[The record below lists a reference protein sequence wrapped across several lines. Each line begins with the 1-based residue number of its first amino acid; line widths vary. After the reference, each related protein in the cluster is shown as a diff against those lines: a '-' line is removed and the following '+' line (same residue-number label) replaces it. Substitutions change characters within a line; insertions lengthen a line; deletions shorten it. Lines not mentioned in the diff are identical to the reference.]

1 MKFHSTNYI
10 NTFIEAAEDCPV
22 TVAEVPPH
30 KDPKTVA
37 RLQYEMI
44 HDHPYLYT
52 SDDIVFGVY
61 AQRQG
66 VARQGYDTARQQFF
80 SKGQP
85 CMRSSPLPKRY
96 GWGIHSNHESK
107 LALVAIED
115 ARYRM
120 LASDSTIRQL
130 MAMRSKRP

>member
-10 NTFIEAAEDCPV
+10 NTFIEVAEDCPV
-22 TVAEVPPH
+22 TVAEIPPH

-37 RLQYEMI
+37 RLQFEMI
-44 HDHPYLYT
+44 HDHPYHYT
-52 SDDIVFGVY
+52 SDDALFDVY

-66 VARQGYDTARQQFF
+66 VAKKDYAAEREKFF

-96 GWGIHSNHESK
+96 GWGIHSNHEGK
-107 LALVAIED
+107 LALVAVQD
-115 ARYRM
+115 AAYTTFVN
-120 LASDSTIRQL
+120 DSNLKHLR
-130 MAMRSKRP
+130 AMRSKRG

>member
-1 MKFHSTNYI
+1 VKLHSTNYF
-10 NTFIEAAEDCPV
+10 NTFIQVAEDCPA
-22 TVAEVPPH
+22 TAAEVPPN
-30 KDPKTVA
+30 KNLATIA

-44 HDHPYLYT
+44 HGHPYLYT

-66 VARQGYDTARQQFF
+66 VARQGCTARQQFF

-96 GWGIHSNHESK
+96 GWGIHSNHEGK

-120 LASDSTIRQL
+120 LASDTTIRQL
-130 MAMRSKRP
+130 MATRSKRP